1 MIDFP
6 LPVLGFAAFS
16 GTGKT
21 TLLAKLLPLLNAQ
34 GLRVGIVKHT
44 HHKFDIDHP
53 HKDSYILRKAG
64 AAQIAIASRKRT
76 AIIIEHQDNRH
87 EPSLNEALQGLETN
101 KLDVVL
107 VEGFKQEA
115 FAKIELHREALER
128 PYLYPNDAMIIA
140 LASDTSDALPPNTDA
155 LTMLDINNPEQIV
168 AFIVTWVWVQPASRS
183 C

>member
-21 TLLAKLLPLLNAQ
+21 TLLSKLLPLLNAQ

-76 AIIIEHQDNRH
+76 AIIIEHQDQRA
-87 EPSLNEALQGLETN
+87 EPSLREALQGLEAD
-101 KLDVVL
+101 KLDMVL

-115 FAKIELHREALER
+115 FAKIELHREALEC
-128 PYLYPNDAMIIA
+128 PYLYPEDAMIIA
-140 LASDTSDALPPNTDA
+140 LASDTSTPNTNA
-155 LTMLDINNPEQIV
+155 LTLLDINNPEQIA
-168 AFIVTWVWVQPASRS
+168 AFIATWFASS
-183 C
+183 LVET